1 MTTSHPC
8 TSPPC
13 LVLMCKRPK
22 LHQGKQRL
30 AQTLGADAAFEIAKL
45 LLDCAI
51 EDAQA
56 WSGDVVLAVAH
67 QEDVAWAQTLVDK
80 KLSSGANNAGVNK
93 ASVIFQGAGN
103 LGDRLNAIDQT
114 LRRQNKCQ
122 QGHLST
128 VFIGTDAP
136 MLRQA
141 HYLGLNE
148 MLATN
153 DVVLNMAADGGVV
166 IMSNSKPWPKL
177 SDLPWSSPYLGA
189 SLAACC
195 HSWGLSVAY
204 HTPGYDIDEKVD
216 LVTLQ
221 QDLKDDS
228 RPARQA
234 LWHYIE
240 TLLTLQENNSC
251 TTQ

>member
-1 MTTSHPC
+1 MS
-8 TSPPC
+8 
-13 LVLMCKRPK
+13 KRPK

-30 AQTLGADAAFEIAKL
+30 AQTLGADAAYEIAKL

-56 WSGDVVLAVAH
+56 WTGQVVLAVAH

-80 KLSSGANNAGVNK
+80 KLSSDVSNAGGNK
-93 ASVIFQGAGN
+93 ASVIFQGRGN
-103 LGDRLNAIDQT
+103 LGERLNHIDQSI
-114 LRRQNKCQ
+114 RRQNKCQ
-122 QGHLST
+122 QGHQST

-141 HYLGLNE
+141 HYIGLAD
-148 MLATN
+148 MLKQH
-153 DVVLNMAADGGVV
+153 DIVLNMAADGGVV

-177 SDLPWSSPYLGA
+177 TDLPWSSPYLGA

-195 HSWGLSVAY
+195 HSWGLSVGY
-204 HTPGYDIDEKVD
+204 HTPGYDIDEKAD
-216 LVTLQ
+216 LITLY
-221 QDLKDDS
+221 QDLKGDL

-234 LWHYIE
+234 LLQYIE
-240 TLLTLQENNSC
+240 NLLTRQESNSC